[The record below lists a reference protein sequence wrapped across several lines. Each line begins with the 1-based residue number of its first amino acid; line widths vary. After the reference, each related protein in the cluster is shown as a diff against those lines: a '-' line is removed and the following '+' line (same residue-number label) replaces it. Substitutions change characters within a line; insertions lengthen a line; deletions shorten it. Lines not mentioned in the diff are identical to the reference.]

1 MPQTG
6 LTMLVEEAYG
16 MGQQMG
22 IGVVDVGVEGSIRA
36 VQMVLATQALWIVV
50 MNAMNVMIIVMFSV
64 VQINNVENKRVTQ
77 LWLMS

>member
-1 MPQTG
+1 
-6 LTMLVEEAYG
+6 MLVEEAYG